1 MGEHRHNLGRV
12 PLASLVV
19 EDSVSDILTGPD
31 SPRGPEQRHCV
42 TDPVAY
48 GIAILATVVAAFAV
62 WHMALNRQVGNPL
75 FYAVC
80 VVEIVLVALLV
91 GGSIALAQTSRDV
104 DGVLFVSYLVTMVV
118 IPPAAIVWG
127 IAEKSRWGTGV
138 VVVAMLTTAAL
149 SVRLL
154 GIWKGS
160 YA

>member
-1 MGEHRHNLGRV
+1 M
-12 PLASLVV
+12 
-19 EDSVSDILTGPD
+19 
-31 SPRGPEQRHCV
+31 

-48 GIAILATVVAAFAV
+48 GIAFLALGVAAFAG
-62 WHMALNRQVGNPL
+62 WHMLRDRQVGNPL

-80 VVEIVLVALLV
+80 VLEIVLVVMLVAGSVALRR
-91 GGSIALAQTSRDV
+91 TSRDV

-118 IPPAAIVWG
+118 IPPAAVLWG

-154 GIWKGS
+154 GIWKGT

>member
-1 MGEHRHNLGRV
+1 M
-12 PLASLVV
+12 
-19 EDSVSDILTGPD
+19 
-31 SPRGPEQRHCV
+31 

-48 GIAILATVVAAFAV
+48 GIAVLALLVAGFAAWHVVRDREF
-62 WHMALNRQVGNPL
+62 GNPL

-80 VVEIVLVALLV
+80 VLEIVLVVLLV
-91 GGSIALAQTSRDV
+91 GGSIALGSTSRDV
-104 DGVLFVSYLVTMVV
+104 DGILFVSYLVTMVV
-118 IPPAAIVWG
+118 IPPAAVLWG

-154 GIWKGS
+154 GIWKGA